1 MTFCVILV
9 KKCQLV
15 HYQSRSALLEIT
27 PVSTSGERQTRDA
40 ESTKDLEPEV
50 VEFCHML
57 ARILARSAR
66 LPSHEAD
73 TCTEQLKGDPG
84 MITRDV

>member
-1 MTFCVILV
+1 M
-9 KKCQLV
+9 
-15 HYQSRSALLEIT
+15 HYQNKSALLEIRRM
-27 PVSTSGERQTRDA
+27 STSGERRTRDA

-73 TCTEQLKGDPG
+73 NGTKELKGDPG